1 MSVKAATFLF
11 SCVIAK
17 RPAHRSKSSAR
28 LRTSRG
34 TKDRADQAAGGYD
47 GHSSNF
53 CEALIMDKVIA
64 GHLYAMRHAIGMALR
79 VLANDNPETLKAFR
93 EELGS
98 AADAVTKG
106 FRIPDED
113 VTDPEAVTERFLE
126 GMNASFA
133 ELERMLTPR

>member
-1 MSVKAATFLF
+1 
-11 SCVIAK
+11 
-17 RPAHRSKSSAR
+17 
-28 LRTSRG
+28 
-34 TKDRADQAAGGYD
+34 
-47 GHSSNF
+47 
-53 CEALIMDKVIA
+53 MDKVIA